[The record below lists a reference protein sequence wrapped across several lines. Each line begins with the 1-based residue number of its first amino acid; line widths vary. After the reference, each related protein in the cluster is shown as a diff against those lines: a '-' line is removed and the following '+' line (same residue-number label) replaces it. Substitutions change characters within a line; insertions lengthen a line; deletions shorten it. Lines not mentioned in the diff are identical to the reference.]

1 MKIIN
6 FDLKNPIS
14 IKEPIV
20 ACIGYFD
27 GLHLGHRALIKE
39 TLKRANFSNAKSC
52 LITFNPAPIN
62 LLKGKDF
69 KHIESFKERLK
80 KIEYFGFD
88 YCIVL
93 NFNDEMANLSYQD
106 FYQLVLKQFNLK
118 YLICGFDFH
127 YGKDGLGN
135 YETLCEIAKESFGVI
150 KIDSVNYENEKVS
163 SSRIRNA
170 IAKGDLDLA
179 SALLGY
185 RYYLKGEVIHG
196 NRLGREI
203 GFPTANL
210 RISNEVLLPEDGVY
224 FGYVEI
230 SHEYKALISVG
241 SNPTICEDDD
251 KKIEVYIIDFNGIL
265 YGENIKVIFKEKMR
279 DIIHF
284 NSLEAL
290 ALQLKKDEQ
299 SARAK

>member
-6 FDLKNPIS
+6 YNLKNPVV
-14 IKEPIV
+14 IKESIV

-27 GLHLGHRALIKE
+27 GLHLGHQALIKE

-62 LLKGKDF
+62 LLKGYEF

-80 KIEYFGFD
+80 KIENFGFD
-88 YCIVL
+88 YCVVL
-93 NFNDEMANLSYQD
+93 DFNEEMANLNPNE
-106 FYQLVLKQFNLK
+106 FYELVLRSFNLK

-127 YGKDGLGN
+127 YGKDGLGD
-135 YETLCEIAKESFGVI
+135 YEKLSEIAKDTFGVV
-150 KIDSVNYENEKVS
+150 KIDSVNYENQKVS
-163 SSRIRNA
+163 SSRIRDA
-170 IAKGDLDLA
+170 IAKGNLDLA

-196 NRLGREI
+196 NQLGREI

-241 SNPTICEDDD
+241 SNPTICEDKD

-279 DIIHF
+279 DIIRF
-284 NSLEAL
+284 ESLEAL
-290 ALQLKKDEQ
+290 TEQLRSDEQ
-299 SARAK
+299 LARTK